1 MEIVCWAKAMTTF
14 YERFRPFSES
24 VGALRFLTRLP
35 VPFARTA
42 DLLPL
47 RQTMR
52 MFAIAGALI
61 GAAQGAVFTGLTR
74 AGVEGHVA
82 AALACGLGLLI
93 TGALHEDGLADVADG
108 FGGGKD
114 RASRLAIMRDSRI
127 GSYGTLVLLVA
138 VLARLFVLVDLQHL
152 AFWPLIAVTAAAGA
166 FSRAMIVDLMWSTRP
181 ARSDGLSSMAGQP
194 SRTTALTAILSGLA
208 LCLWPGLYLGSA
220 AVLVGLAASVLSTA
234 ALRLTAIRLIDGQ
247 TGDVCGA
254 VQVVSEI
261 AMLVALATMA
271 H

>member
-1 MEIVCWAKAMTTF
+1 MATF
-14 YERFRPFSES
+14 HERFRPFSEC

-42 DLLPL
+42 DQLPL

-61 GAAQGAVFTGLTR
+61 GAAQGAVFLALDR
-74 AGVEGHVA
+74 AGLQGHLA
-82 AALACGLGLLI
+82 AAIACCFGLLV

-114 RASRLAIMRDSRI
+114 RTSRLAIMRDSRI
-127 GSYGTLVLLVA
+127 GSYGTLALLIA
-138 VLARLFVLVDLQHL
+138 VLARVFALVDLQHL
-152 AFWPLIAVTAAAGA
+152 PIWPLIAVTSSAGA
-166 FSRAMIVDLMWSTRP
+166 FSRAMVVDLMWSTRP
-181 ARSDGLSSMAGQP
+181 ARSDGLSALAGQP
-194 SRTTALTAILSGLA
+194 SRPTALLAILSGLA
-208 LCLWPGLYLGSA
+208 ICLWPGTYLGAA
-220 AVLVGLAASVLSTA
+220 AVLVALTAAVLSTA

-271 H
+271 HALS